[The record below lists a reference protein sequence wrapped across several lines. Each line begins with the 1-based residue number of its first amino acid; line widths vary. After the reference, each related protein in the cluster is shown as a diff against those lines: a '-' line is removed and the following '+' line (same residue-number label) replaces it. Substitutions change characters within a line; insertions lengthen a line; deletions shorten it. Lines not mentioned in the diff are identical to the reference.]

1 MRYELY
7 DYYNAPCGRS
17 ATAEELEALRA
28 ELLAAP
34 DTDEMPAMAEAGAPG
49 APCNFDLGGGR
60 LVPIINVQHALAW
73 RARHEADLVAKG

>member
-28 ELLAAP
+28 DLLAAP
-34 DTDEMPAMAEAGAPG
+34 ETDEMPVMASADAPG
-49 APCNFDLGGGR
+49 APCNFDIGGGC
-60 LVPIINVQHALAW
+60 LVPIVDVQDALAW
-73 RARHEADLVAKG
+73 RSRRRAGLAKG

>member
-1 MRYELY
+1 MTYDAY

-17 ATAEELEALRA
+17 VTAEELEALRA
-28 ELLAAP
+28 EMLAAA
-34 DTDEMPAMAEAGAPG
+34 DTGEMPAMPEAGAPG
-49 APCNFDLGGGR
+49 VPCNFDLGGGR